1 MYARLIVAGIIVA
14 LAGGLWWSIDTA
26 ATKAAELEQ
35 AEQAITHLSDTIREE
50 RARNDETDRMLA
62 ATARD
67 RAWLEQE
74 ADALALQLSDAR
86 SDNDCLNTRI
96 PESAVIRLFRYR
108 DRAAGPAGTSPENLD
123 GSATAAQYRPTFGQ
137 YIAKAEQFFQHCNS
151 DRVSVGEWSRESN
164 HAE

>member
-62 ATARD
+62 ETAQARLAANRRAD
-67 RAWLEQE
+67 R
-74 ADALALQLSDAR
+74 LSDELESMGECAATDIPDDLVERVRKFRTQAPLSDTRAR
-86 SDNDCLNTRI
+86 
-96 PESAVIRLFRYR
+96 A
-108 DRAAGPAGTSPENLD
+108 ENMD
-123 GSATAAQYRPTFGQ
+123 
-137 YIAKAEQFFQHCNS
+137 
-151 DRVSVGEWSRESN
+151 
-164 HAE
+164 